1 MVVNKLADAFEQGSL
16 CVGGQVCLVVEAG
29 EKAGAA
35 VLKLNITP
43 KKSADLSPLGEKMAN
58 FNSF

>member
-1 MVVNKLADAFEQGSL
+1 MVVSKLANAFEQGSL
-16 CVGGQVCLVVEAG
+16 CVGDQVCLVVKE
-29 EKAGAA
+29 EGAA

-43 KKSADLSPLGEKMAN
+43 NQSADSSPLGEKMAN